1 MRTRLSAKG
10 YDAADYYA
18 IRAAR
23 EEHNPSDAGVDVA
36 DIRCAG
42 RWAQGSDSVRLY
54 RTVTLA
60 QRKKWAQALAQP
72 HVMREGIDPC
82 VFEPI

>member
-23 EEHNPSDAGVDVA
+23 EEHIPLTRESTLPISAARGGGRRVQTPSAFT
-36 DIRCAG
+36 
-42 RWAQGSDSVRLY
+42 AQ
-54 RTVTLA
+54 
-60 QRKKWAQALAQP
+60 
-72 HVMREGIDPC
+72 
-82 VFEPI
+82 